1 MPFVINDD
9 GDQVWEDWGQRAVV
23 STVPITVG
31 GIVYRQQGNGQY
43 IGTNG
48 RVVDTAEISRAF
60 QAGDAPAEASYVG
73 MNLQANTATASDLSR
88 AAAVTTDSM
97 AAAQQASI
105 QAAGI
110 VSTAAIAEAKAISDA
125 QMARLKISTGPNAG
139 TYTENPNGTYFQ
151 ISGPLAGRNV
161 SAAQFDAAHAT
172 PPPQSAAVTPAAVT
186 TVDEP
191 HSLGLRP
198 PTAEEEARMRVL
210 APPYFPVNPKTTPPA
225 LNVYN
230 AAQIS
235 KPAALPIAGSNS
247 TAAKI
252 MPPSP
257 TANTLGGIIEYIVEL
272 KWLQPA
278 QKQGLNTTYG
288 LPPGAMN

>member
-48 RVVDTAEISRAF
+48 RVVDNAEISRAF

-161 SAAQFDAAHAT
+161 SAAQFDAAHSTT
-172 PPPQSAAVTPAAVT
+172 PPPAAVTPAAVT
-186 TVDEP
+186 PAAVTP
-191 HSLGLRP
+191 AQPQAGHS
-198 PTAEEEARMRVL
+198 TA
-210 APPYFPVNPKTTPPA
+210 PYNPKTTPPA

-230 AAQIS
+230 AAQIYN
-235 KPAALPIAGSNS
+235 PAALPIADANS

-257 TANTLGGIIEYIVEL
+257 TADTLGGIIEYIVEL

-288 LPPGAMN
+288 LPPGTMN

>member
-31 GIVYRQQGNGQY
+31 GIAYTQQGNGQY
-43 IGTNG
+43 LGTNG

-60 QAGDAPAEASYVG
+60 QAGDAPAEASYIG

-88 AAAVTTDSM
+88 AAAVTIDSM
-97 AAAQQASI
+97 AAVQQQRI
-105 QAAGI
+105 IDAGRM
-110 VSTAAIAEAKAISDA
+110 TTRAIAEAAAVSA
-125 QMARLKISTGPNAG
+125 AEMARLKISTGPNAG
-139 TYTENPNGTYFQ
+139 TYTENPNGTYYQ

-161 SAAQFDAAHAT
+161 SAAQFDAAHST
-172 PPPQSAAVTPAAVT
+172 PPPPAAVTPAAMTPAAVTPAAVT
-186 TVDEP
+186 KED
-191 HSLGLRP
+191 
-198 PTAEEEARMRVL
+198 RV
-210 APPYFPVNPKTTPPA
+210 FPANPKTTPPA

-235 KPAALPIAGSNS
+235 NPAALPIAVSNS

-252 MPPSP
+252 MPPPP
-257 TANTLGGIIEYIVEL
+257 TADTLGGIIEYVVEL
-272 KWLQPA
+272 KWLLPA
-278 QKQGLNTTYG
+278 QKS
-288 LPPGAMN
+288 AMKQ